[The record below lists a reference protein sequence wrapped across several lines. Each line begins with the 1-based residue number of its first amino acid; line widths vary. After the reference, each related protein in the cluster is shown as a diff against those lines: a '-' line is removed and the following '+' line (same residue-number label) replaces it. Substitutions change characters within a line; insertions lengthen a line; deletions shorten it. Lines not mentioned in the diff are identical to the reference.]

1 MKESFRFVLP
11 LALYGPDQDPI
22 FICCEG
28 VLIKYH
34 FHNTKS
40 IFEQFANFWLIWI
53 WIQLSLNLP
62 LAP

>member
-11 LALYGPDQDPI
+11 LALYGPDQIRI

-40 IFEQFANFWLIWI
+40 TFEQFANFCLRI